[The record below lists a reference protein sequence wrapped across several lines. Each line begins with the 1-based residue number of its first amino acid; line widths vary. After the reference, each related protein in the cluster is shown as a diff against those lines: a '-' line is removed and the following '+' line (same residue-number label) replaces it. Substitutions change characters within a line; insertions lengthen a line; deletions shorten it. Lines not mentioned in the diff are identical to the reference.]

1 MGRKYNSCNFFLQ
14 NGVGCRCGYYPFYAI
29 SSDYCNKPCRGD
41 PSTTCG
47 GWSHNEV
54 YQLQRHYL
62 EHGYAESEAFCL

>member
-1 MGRKYNSCNFFLQ
+1 MQ
-14 NGVGCRCGYYPFYAI
+14 NGVGCRCGDYPQHAI

-54 YQLQRHYL
+54 YRL
-62 EHGYAESEAFCL
+62 EESEDPEHYYYESYDWW